1 MEPPSKHPEWEPS
14 IPRNLKILCSCAAA
28 LVAASAPAGAAGMT
42 RAGRPARRSR
52 RAPDLQRATLS
63 QSGERLVLTVRSA
76 APLPLAK
83 LDPLPSP
90 RGGSPYL
97 CLGLA
102 RAGQGGERRLCLG
115 GASARRRAGLE
126 TLDATGEVAAKSTV
140 AVRVKRAEPT
150 KLAVAL
156 LPAAAG
162 LSPHRYR
169 WRVLEDRRGCGGSEC
184 GESLPAS
191 GERTFRLRPV
201 RAVGCTGGGASEVF
215 EGPRDRRVVALT
227 FDDGPS
233 EYTEGF
239 LDALRREHVPGTFF
253 EIGQEMAGRAATT
266 WRILREG
273 DEIGD
278 HTMHHVEF
286 PGYAEIAGAAS
297 RIEAY
302 THFRPCL
309 FRPPG
314 GAVNSSVVATAGG
327 LGMETILWNVD
338 PTDWATPGA
347 DAIYSRIVGAT
358 QPGSIVLMHDGGGNR
373 SGTLAAL
380 PRVIDTLRARGYS
393 FATVTGLLG
402 HRILYR
408 PYG

>member
-1 MEPPSKHPEWEPS
+1 M
-14 IPRNLKILCSCAAA
+14 A
-28 LVAASAPAGAAGMT
+28 
-42 RAGRPARRSR
+42 RAGRPTRRSR
-52 RAPDLQRATLS
+52 RDPDLQQATLS
-63 QSGERLVLTVRSA
+63 QSGERLVLTVRTA

-90 RGGSPYL
+90 RGGSPHL
-97 CLGLA
+97 CLGLV
-102 RAGQGGERRLCLG
+102 RAGRGGERRLCLG
-115 GASARRRAGLE
+115 GAGARRRAGLE
-126 TLDATGEVAAKSTV
+126 RLDTAGEVAAKSTV

-169 WRVLEDRRGCGGSEC
+169 WRVLEDRRGCGGAEC
-184 GESLPAS
+184 TESLPAS

-239 LDALRREHVPGTFF
+239 LDVLRREHVPGTFF
-253 EIGQEMAGRAATT
+253 EIGQEMAGRAATMR
-266 WRILREG
+266 RILRQG

-297 RIEAY
+297 RIETY

-314 GAVNSSVVATAGG
+314 GAVSSSVVATAGG

-347 DAIYSRIVGAT
+347 AAIYSRIVGAT
-358 QPGSIVLMHDGGGNR
+358 QPGSIVLMHDGGGDR

-380 PRVIDTLRARGYS
+380 PRVIDTLRARGYR
-393 FATVTGLLG
+393 FATVSGLLG